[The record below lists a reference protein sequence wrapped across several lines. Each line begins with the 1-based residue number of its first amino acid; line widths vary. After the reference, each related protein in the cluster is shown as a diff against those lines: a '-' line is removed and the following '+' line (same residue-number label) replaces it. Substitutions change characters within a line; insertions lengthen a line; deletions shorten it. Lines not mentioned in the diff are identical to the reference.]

1 MTATTKETP
10 PPPPM
15 TSEPI
20 KETPII
26 YSPPKDPVEALAEL
40 RVLEDRD
47 EAAMVAELEGRVS
60 DKMFN
65 EINVRGQLQ
74 VSLSWPGVKQLTLGQ
89 GHTTIEQVQ
98 LSETPEKYRAIC
110 WALDKQR
117 DVRVCGA
124 AEQSKWMTLKDGTK
138 VPDEFSLPKVVSKSQ
153 RNALRGLIP
162 ESLIVEAFKLWK
174 NRDKTSQQAPAS
186 TPSKSAAKQPTAATW
201 TDTTGGNSAK

>member
-1 MTATTKETP
+1 MTATEPAKGVNVGVTP
-10 PPPPM
+10 APPENPQM
-15 TSEPI
+15 VM
-20 KETPII
+20 

-40 RVLEDRD
+40 RVLEARD
-47 EAAMVAELEGRVS
+47 EAAMVAELQGRVY

-65 EINVRGQLQ
+65 EINIRGQLQ
-74 VSLSWPGVKQLTLGQ
+74 VSLSWAGVKQLTLGQ

-110 WALDKQR
+110 WAVDKQR

-124 AEQSKWMTLKDGTK
+124 AEQSKWLTLRDGTK

-162 ESLIVEAFKLWK
+162 ESLITEAFKLWK
-174 NRDKTSQQAPAS
+174 NRDKNPPQTPAS
-186 TPSKSAAKQPTAATW
+186 TTSKTSAKATTTQSTW
-201 TDTTGGNSAK
+201 TDNTA